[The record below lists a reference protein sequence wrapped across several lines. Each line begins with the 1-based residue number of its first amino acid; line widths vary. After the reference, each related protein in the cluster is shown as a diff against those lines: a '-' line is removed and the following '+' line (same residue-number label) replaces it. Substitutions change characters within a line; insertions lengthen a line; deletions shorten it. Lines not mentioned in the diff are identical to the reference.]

1 MKIAASSYSFRQLM
15 DDGTLN
21 QLSLIKQAKDMGFD
35 AVEFV
40 EIMPHDGS
48 SPQEYA
54 KKLREEAER
63 QEMPVANFTVG
74 ADLGNGG
81 EQRDVGAEIE
91 RVKGLVD
98 LAAILGAGSMRHD
111 AAYALGSYR
120 SFGQML
126 PDLAIRIREITEYAA
141 EKGVKTMIEN
151 HGYLCQDSLRVEQ
164 LVDAVAHPNFGLLV
178 DMGNFLCADDDPFTA
193 YSRTAPYAF
202 YAHAKDFII
211 KPADGPDPGRGFMRT
226 RGGTYLR
233 GTVIGQGNVP
243 VVGCLTAL
251 KRAGYNGYIGIEF
264 EGMEDPLE
272 GIAIGLE
279 NLKNYIALVG

>member
-15 DDGTLN
+15 NDGTLN
-21 QLSLIKQAKDMGFD
+21 QLSLIKKAKDMGFD

-81 EQRDVGAEIE
+81 EQGDVGAEIE

-98 LAAILGAGSMRHD
+98 LAAILGVGSMRHD

-126 PDLAIRIREITEYAA
+126 PDLAKRIREITEYAA

-233 GTVIGQGNVP
+233 GTVVGQGNVP

-251 KRAGYNGYIGIEF
+251 KRAGYDGYIGIEF

-279 NLKNYIALVG
+279 NLRNYIAIVE